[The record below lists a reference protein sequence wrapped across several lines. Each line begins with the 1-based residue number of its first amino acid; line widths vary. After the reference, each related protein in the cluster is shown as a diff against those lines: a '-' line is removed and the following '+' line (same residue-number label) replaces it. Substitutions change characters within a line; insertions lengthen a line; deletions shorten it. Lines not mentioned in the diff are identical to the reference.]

1 MVQLVGHLKLEIA
14 FSWPD
19 GRCCTVSDSLV
30 WESAIP
36 SVSLSIF
43 TFFYSSFSNFSFLLA
58 FPRPLSSFHLVYIFS
73 SAPHQQILFLC
84 LVLVCHLPL
93 SPCVIFYHPIYFSVY
108 DYGCLSEAKSN
119 NLSPCSG
126 HLCRYLT
133 YRAINACIQGSK
145 KDPKHTEW
153 KTIRNFQLLSFLN
166 IL

>member
-1 MVQLVGHLKLEIA
+1 MPYLL
-14 FSWPD
+14 
-19 GRCCTVSDSLV
+19 
-30 WESAIP
+30 
-36 SVSLSIF
+36 SLSLFSLSF
-43 TFFYSSFSNFSFLLA
+43 TPLFPTFNFSFLLA
-58 FPRPLSSFHLVYIFS
+58 FPCPLSSFHLVYIFF

-108 DYGCLSEAKSN
+108 DYSCLSEAKSN
-119 NLSPCSG
+119 SLSPCSG

-133 YRAINACIQGSK
+133 YRAINACIQASK